1 MGNLLTRTVVKGE
14 RIMNYE
20 YKESD
25 ELTSQ
30 LIKLTENRQQLNHLL
45 NILENNKVNENFMSQ
60 LIDKLLDRIQG
71 K

>member
-1 MGNLLTRTVVKGE
+1 
-14 RIMNYE
+14 MNY
-20 YKESD
+20 SNDND

-45 NILENNKVNENFMSQ
+45 NIIENNKVNENFMSQ

>member
-1 MGNLLTRTVVKGE
+1 
-14 RIMNYE
+14 MNYSE
-20 YKESD
+20 DE

-30 LIKLTENRQQLNHLL
+30 LIKLTENKNQLNHLL
-45 NILENNKVNENFMSQ
+45 NILDDNRVNENFTSQ